1 MCERDR
7 GKKIKQLKK
16 CMIFIYLFIFL
27 LADDSDAVQK
37 HAFSFVQ

>member
-7 GKKIKQLKK
+7 GKKNETTKK
-16 CMIFIYLFIFL
+16 KGMIFFKLFFL

-37 HAFSFVQ
+37 HSFSFVQ

>member
-7 GKKIKQLKK
+7 GKKNKTTKK
-16 CMIFIYLFIFL
+16 MYDFYLFIYFL